1 LPSQEQIQGEMDMS
15 IKSLLVLIN
24 AGILSLSLAIAEV
37 NAATISFTGTLG
49 FIEEDNGSSIYS
61 DFSIGDSFNGGFII
75 GDSASDASSIDPIAP
90 TATGYSFT
98 GAPYGGAITDGSIVT
113 VGVGSYV
120 GIGDN
125 DGMGDDTFFLNNL
138 YDPDIPYDTI
148 SDTWDVS
155 SDNGTQSFGIILY
168 SLDTDA
174 FTGLDYQVLPYAL
187 EQADYAVFYIEDTD
201 STGTTYLA
209 TGYLTSVT
217 VVPVPAAFWL
227 FSSGLIGLI
236 GLVRRKKT

>member
-1 LPSQEQIQGEMDMS
+1 MKIKFFLLPAM
-15 IKSLLVLIN
+15 LIVTSN
-24 AGILSLSLAIAEV
+24 V

-49 FIEEDNGSSIYS
+49 YIEMDSGSSIYS
-61 DFSIGDSFNGGFII
+61 GLSIGDSLNGGFII
-75 GDSASDASSIDPIAP
+75 GDSSSDASSIDIIAP
-90 TATGYSFT
+90 DARGYNFT

-113 VGVGSYV
+113 VAADSSV

-138 YDPDIPYDTI
+138 YDPDIQYDTL

-155 SDNGTQSFGIILY
+155 SSNGTQSFGIILY
-168 SLDTDA
+168 SLDTGA
-174 FTGLDYQVLPYAL
+174 FSGLDYKILPYAL

-209 TGYLTSVT
+209 TGYLTSVA
-217 VVPVPAAFWL
+217 VVPIPAAAWL
-227 FSSGLIGLI
+227 FGFGLIGLI
-236 GLVRRKKT
+236 GVARRKKS

>member
-1 LPSQEQIQGEMDMS
+1 MK
-15 IKSLLVLIN
+15 IKIF
-24 AGILSLSLAIAEV
+24 SLAAMLIVSTSA

-61 DFSIGDSFNGGFII
+61 GLSIGDPLNGGFII
-75 GDSASDASSIDPIAP
+75 GDSSSDASSIDIIAP
-90 TATGYSFT
+90 TATGYNFT

-113 VGVGSYV
+113 VAADSYV
-120 GIGDN
+120 GVGDN
-125 DGMGDDTFFLNNL
+125 DGIGDDTFFLNNL
-138 YDPDIPYDTI
+138 YVPDIPYDTV

-168 SLDTDA
+168 SLDTGA

-187 EQADYAVFYIEDTD
+187 EQADYAVFYIEDKD
-201 STGTTYLA
+201 VTGATTYLA

-217 VVPVPAAFWL
+217 VVPVPAAIWL
-227 FSSGLIGLI
+227 FSSGIIGLI
-236 GLVRRKKT
+236 GVARRKKS